1 MFEQACNERI
11 QQFDDNDSDEDI
23 WEEKEITFSPNAQ
36 QQNRAAYVK
45 AYQFMRHNSWLFI
58 NTFEALVWKCLC
70 IRLSTKSF
78 VLLYSSRLPETRDE
92 SDSTDSEEE
101 LDSPRKIVSQPN
113 EKMDVDNAESR

>member
-1 MFEQACNERI
+1 ML
-11 QQFDDNDSDEDI
+11 
-23 WEEKEITFSPNAQ
+23 T
-36 QQNRAAYVK
+36 
-45 AYQFMRHNSWLFI
+45 LI